1 MIKLITT
8 GGTAMKRFTAVILML
23 TIAVLFAA
31 CSNGADNEEATEE
44 NGDDTLVLRLGHIQS
59 ENDLWHEG
67 SLKFKE
73 ELESL
78 SDGKMTLEIY
88 PNSSLGGDRDMVE
101 GMQSGTVDFALVAG
115 VLGNFSPSIQLLE
128 IPYLFTNEEEYR
140 SVIHGEI
147 GEELI
152 DRVLEDSDVRI
163 LEFWDRGPRHVTANK
178 PIETLEDIKGL
189 KIRLPEIKA
198 MEMTWKEM
206 GAAPTTMAWDEV
218 YTALDQN
225 VIEAQENPIPFIHG
239 GAIHEV
245 QDYLSLTAH
254 KYEYVTLA
262 MSELTWDKLT
272 EEQRDIIAEAAKV
285 ATEYENELVAEQTEE
300 LLQEME
306 DEGLTVVEPDI
317 DEFAEAA
324 REAHEEVAKTIDID
338 LYNRIL
344 EELK

>member
-1 MIKLITT
+1 
-8 GGTAMKRFTAVILML
+8 MKRFTAMLLILTMA
-23 TIAVLFAA
+23 IVFAA
-31 CSNGADNEEATEE
+31 CSNNVENDAATEDAAD
-44 NGDDTLVLRLGHIQS
+44 DDTVILRLGHIQS

-73 ELESL
+73 EVESL
-78 SDGKMTLEIY
+78 SDGKMTVEIY

-101 GMQSGTVDFALVAG
+101 SMQSGTVDFALVAG

-128 IPYLFTNEEEYR
+128 LPYLFADEEEYR
-140 SVIHGEI
+140 TVIHGEI
-147 GEELI
+147 GEEII

-178 PIETLEDIKGL
+178 PIETLDDIKGL

-198 MEMTWKEM
+198 MEATWKEM
-206 GAAPTTMAWDEV
+206 GASPTTMAWDEV

-225 VIEAQENPIPFIHG
+225 VIEAQENPIPFIYG

-262 MSELTWDKLT
+262 MSDLTWNKLT
-272 EEQRDIIAEAAKV
+272 EEQQEIISEAAKI
-285 ATEYENELVAEQTEE
+285 ATDYENELVAEQTEE

-306 DEGLTVVEPDI
+306 NEGLTVVEPDI

-324 REAHEEVAKTIDID
+324 RDAHEEVAKTIDID